1 MWVMTAEG
9 GKNKHIGHYDD
20 EEQAAREY
28 NAYVRRHALGN
39 PLNDV
44 DANGKPL
51 PTTIKRSSRFHGVT
65 WQADRGK
72 WRVHYYDDSK
82 PRCKKCHVGYF
93 VDEERAALA
102 YNEAVIAADLADI
115 RKMNRVDASGRPIPK
130 DQD

>member
-1 MWVMTAEG
+1 MASDPWRRETDSSTGRAYFWHPATGEARWTL
-9 GKNKHIGHYDD
+9 DD
-20 EEQAAREY
+20 SE
-28 NAYVRRHALGN
+28 
-39 PLNDV
+39 
-44 DANGKPL
+44 
-51 PTTIKRSSRFHGVT
+51 SMRFDQ

-93 VDEERAALA
+93 ADEERAALA